1 MKMEMKFITN
11 MNEKTLEKARRE
23 RSLDSN
29 HTWLDKQL
37 NVCRVTVAEAADA
50 QKLYRLNKR
59 IYGNVKIIK
68 VVRAMKCFNLPT
80 ADFTLNNGDRIDII
94 GTAEQLD
101 AYIASMN
108 SMGVIT
114 EADHKTVTLHEYI
127 HDSEL
132 NGIDDDDKI
141 VCCPIE
147 VDRNSEFNRKT
158 IKSSG
163 FRKKYGGFIVG
174 IERDALP
181 VCNPDPRMPMK
192 EGDLIWA
199 LGNKK
204 MADTLL
210 VAGYMENGRNL

>member
-1 MKMEMKFITN
+1 
-11 MNEKTLEKARRE
+11 
-23 RSLDSN
+23 
-29 HTWLDKQL
+29 
-37 NVCRVTVAEAADA
+37 
-50 QKLYRLNKR
+50 
-59 IYGNVKIIK
+59 
-68 VVRAMKCFNLPT
+68 
-80 ADFTLNNGDRIDII
+80 
-94 GTAEQLD
+94 
-101 AYIASMN
+101 
-108 SMGVIT
+108 MGAIT
-114 EADHKTVTLHEYI
+114 ETEHKAVTLHEYT
-127 HDSEL
+127 HDSEM

-163 FRKKYGGFIVG
+163 FRKNYGGFIVG

-192 EGDLIWA
+192 EGDLIWT

-204 MADTLL
+204 MADALL